1 MLKIF
6 ETHPVQYHAPVYRC
20 ANLEFGVP
28 LKVYY
33 GGDFS
38 VRGYQD
44 QEFGAAV
51 KWDIDLVGGY
61 DHEFL
66 CHTSPRH
73 PENYFEVRGEGI
85 AQALHE
91 SATGAVLAL
100 GYNSVFDRAVWRA
113 VLPTRIPL
121 LLRAEANDQELR
133 RTWTKGLARD
143 AALRLAYR
151 RVDAALYIGQ
161 QAKLHY
167 LRLGIK
173 PANLEFSPYCV
184 DLSHAE
190 LDPESIFKSRQAL
203 RATLQLTDS
212 DQLALFSGKLSIR
225 KGMREWL
232 AACLQLPESAR
243 KRLVLGFVG
252 AGELESELRAGLAV
266 PGAPRAHFFGFKNQ
280 TELSAI
286 YAASDFG
293 VLPSVSGETWG
304 LVVNESLHHGRPVL
318 VSDRIGSAR
327 DLIVDGQTGMSVP
340 PSSEALM
347 QACLYM
353 MELTQDVN
361 TFARCRAA
369 VTNYNIRAAAAGI
382 ARAYALFS
390 TPGSK
395 APTRLFLPPTQVLPL
410 PSKDTTVFGGIA
422 VAGLFKGNGVA
433 GSLARGL
440 EAAGLVT
447 TRVDFSCAY
456 RKGLRQSLHYRW
468 NRQPLDLEKFS
479 QTLRMHCLEHDI
491 RVLLCTGIFPMTAS
505 VAQQL
510 RDSGVKII
518 NFLTDDPWNLVF
530 TNNFFLPCLPF
541 FHTIF
546 TPRRANFQQLIDAG
560 APRVRYLPFGFDES
574 FFFANSQ
581 VVESELDLLFVGACD
596 ADRADLLK
604 PIAES
609 GLKIALYGSYW
620 NRHACFRPFARG
632 VTDPQTLQ
640 VQTSAA
646 KVCLILVRRANRDE
660 HVMRSF
666 EAAACGACLLVERTA
681 DHEAIFGPDGEAVR
695 YFNSDAEILPKLR
708 ELLSD
713 APLRMRLRQAVIQR
727 AQGQG
732 YRERVLTML
741 AAAASE

>member
-51 KWDIDLVGGY
+51 KWDTDLTGGY
-61 DHEFL
+61 EHSFL
-66 CHTSPRH
+66 CQTSPTQ
-73 PENYFEVRGEGI
+73 PENYAEVRGAGI
-85 AQALHE
+85 VEALHE

-100 GYNSVFDRAVWRA
+100 GYNSMFDRAVWRA

-121 LLRAEANDQELR
+121 LLRAEANDHESWR
-133 RTWTKGLARD
+133 PWAKSLARD
-143 AALRLAYR
+143 TALRLAYR

-161 QAKLHY
+161 QAKAHY
-167 LRLGIK
+167 LRLGIEA
-173 PANLEFSPYCV
+173 ANLEFSPYCV
-184 DLSHAE
+184 DLSHAQ
-190 LDPESIFKSRQAL
+190 LDPESILKARQVA
-203 RATLQLTDS
+203 RAALQLTES
-212 DQLALFSGKLSIR
+212 DQLALFSGKLSVR

-232 AACLQLPESAR
+232 GACMQLPESAR

-252 AGELESELRAGLAV
+252 AGELEAELRAGLAM

-280 TELSAI
+280 TELSEI

-318 VSDRIGSAR
+318 VSNRIGSAR
-327 DLIVDGQTGMSVP
+327 DLIIEGQTGISVP
-340 PSSEALM
+340 PNPEALM
-347 QACLYM
+347 QACLRM
-353 MELTQDVN
+353 MELTQDAH
-361 TFARCRAA
+361 TFDRCRAVVA
-369 VTNYNIRAAAAGI
+369 NYSIRSAAAGI
-382 ARAYALFS
+382 ARAYARFS
-390 TPGSK
+390 TPSSK
-395 APTRLFLPPTQVLPL
+395 APTRLFLAPTQVPKLS
-410 PSKDTTVFGGIA
+410 SKCVPEVFGGVA
-422 VAGLFKGNGVA
+422 VAGIFRGNGVA

-440 EAAGLVT
+440 EGVGLIA
-447 TRVDFSCAY
+447 TRVDFSSAY
-456 RKGLRQSLHYRW
+456 GNGLMQSLHYRW
-468 NRQPLDLEKFS
+468 NRQPLNLESFS
-479 QTLRMHCLEHDI
+479 QSLRMHCLEHDV

-518 NFLTDDPWNLVF
+518 NFLTDDPWNPAF

-541 FHTIF
+541 FHTVF

-560 APRVRYLPFGFDES
+560 APCVRYLPFGFDES
-574 FFFANSQ
+574 FFFTNPQ

-609 GLKIALYGSYW
+609 GFKIALYGAYW
-620 NRHACFRPFARG
+620 SRHSRFRPYARG
-632 VTDPQTLQ
+632 VADPQTLQ
-640 VQTSAA
+640 VQTCAA

-666 EAAACGACLLVERTA
+666 EAAACGGCLLVERTA
-681 DHEAIFGPDGEAVR
+681 DHEAIFGPDGETVR
-695 YFNSDAEILPKLR
+695 YFNSDTEILPKLR
-708 ELLSD
+708 ELLGD
-713 APLRMRLRQAVIQR
+713 APLRMKLRQAIVQR
-727 AQGQG
+727 VQGQG
-732 YRERVLTML
+732 YQERALTML
-741 AAAASE
+741 AASND